1 MKGKKMKPMTK
12 AVLKLALP
20 LLISILAITQAVC
33 TGIAINAEETFVALG
48 YGQATLSTGV
58 IASFS
63 WAYRIYLIKEIKK
76 ESQNGKQNNN

>member
-1 MKGKKMKPMTK
+1 MKKVKPITK

-33 TGIAINAEETFVALG
+33 TGMAINAEETFVALG
-48 YGQATLSTGV
+48 FGQATLSTGV

-63 WAYRIYLIKEIKK
+63 WAYRIYLIKNIKK
-76 ESQNGKQNNN
+76 ESQNGKQGNI

>member
-1 MKGKKMKPMTK
+1 MKPMTK

-20 LLISILAITQAVC
+20 LLISVLAITQAVC
-33 TGIAINAEETFVALG
+33 TGMAINTEETFIALG

-63 WAYRIYLIKEIKK
+63 WGYRIYLIKEIKK
-76 ESQNGKQNNN
+76 ESQNGKQDN